1 MKSGQRILIAA
12 LLAPLAVF
20 SASGV
25 SILRADSAAG
35 DVAVPA
41 KAKNAARK
49 AARANL
55 KQKNITADQERQAI
69 DFARTQHPE
78 LVELLDR
85 LEEINPEQYGRAIR
99 ELYRTSEKLRLMA
112 DRNPQRHSLE
122 ITLWKLE
129 SRIRLSLA
137 QIVMEDD
144 AEMEKSLAPLMAER
158 RDVKRQILE
167 LERQQATTRI
177 AEIEKQLDALQ
188 KDPEA
193 ETAKELKRLRQ
204 AVSGQMKPAK
214 AKAKQNKKS
223 KPAEDAGDDKP
234 DGK

>member
-1 MKSGQRILIAA
+1 MKSGQRVLIAA
-12 LLAPLAVF
+12 LLAPLAFFVP
-20 SASGV
+20 SNGSH
-25 SILRADSAAG
+25 LRADSAAG
-35 DVAVPA
+35 DVTAQA
-41 KAKNAARK
+41 KAKKAARK
-49 AARANL
+49 AKANQKL
-55 KQKNITADQERQAI
+55 KNITADQETQAI

-85 LEEINPEQYGRAIR
+85 LEEINPEQYSRAIR

-112 DRNPQRHSLE
+112 DRNPQRHTLE

-137 QIVMEDD
+137 QKVMEDD

-158 RDVKRQILE
+158 RDLKRQILE

-177 AEIEKQLDALQ
+177 TEIEKQLDALQ

>member
-1 MKSGQRILIAA
+1 MKSGRRILIAA
-12 LLAPLAVF
+12 LLTSLAFF
-20 SASGV
+20 SAAGV
-25 SILRADSAAG
+25 SSLRADSASG
-35 DVAVPA
+35 DVTVPA
-41 KAKNAARK
+41 KTKKAARK
-49 AARANL
+49 AAKAKL
-55 KQKNITADQERQAI
+55 KDITADQETQAI
-69 DFARTQHPE
+69 NFATTQHPE
-78 LVELLDR
+78 LVELLGR

-112 DRNPQRHSLE
+112 DRNPQRHTLE

-137 QIVMEDD
+137 QKVMDDD

-158 RDVKRQILE
+158 RDLKRQILE

-177 AEIEKQLDALQ
+177 AEIEKQLDSLQ

-214 AKAKQNKKS
+214 GKAKQNKKA
-223 KPAEDAGDDKP
+223 KAEDAAASDKSGDK
-234 DGK
+234 